1 MNNLS
6 RQENTSTGLN
16 VTTRFY
22 GHGMSDFPIDVVPS
36 KRRKRTVQAALAD
49 GRIVVRVPHGLDPD
63 AETRLVE
70 QAVERIR
77 RKVSSSEVDLTE
89 RARSLASKYGLP
101 APTSVEWSSR
111 QMKRWGSCSRGDSRI
126 RISNRLADMP
136 PWVLDSV
143 LIHELAHLEV
153 PDHGPRFEELVGRY
167 ELAERAKGYLIAK
180 SEGRDQT
187 GDDHLT

>member
-1 MNNLS
+1 MINLS
-6 RQENTSTGLN
+6 RQENTSAGLN

-22 GHGMSDFPIDVVPS
+22 GHGMSDLPIDVVRS
-36 KRRKRTVQAALAD
+36 QRRKRTVQAALAD
-49 GRIVVRVPHGLDPD
+49 GRIIVRVPHGLDAD
-63 AETRLVE
+63 TETRLVE

-111 QMKRWGSCSRGDSRI
+111 QMKRWGSCSPDDSRI
-126 RISNRLADMP
+126 RISNRLANMP
-136 PWVLDSV
+136 SWVLDSV
-143 LIHELAHLEV
+143 LVHELAHLEV
-153 PDHGPRFEELVGRY
+153 PDHGPRFDELVGRY

-180 SEGRDQT
+180 SEGRDS
-187 GDDHLT
+187 